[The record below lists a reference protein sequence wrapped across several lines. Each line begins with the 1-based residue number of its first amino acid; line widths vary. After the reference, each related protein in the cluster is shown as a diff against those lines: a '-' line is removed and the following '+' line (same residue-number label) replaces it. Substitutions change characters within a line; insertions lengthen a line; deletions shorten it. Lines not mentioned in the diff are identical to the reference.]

1 MCKSRMW
8 CSNEGCNHVGNLR
21 GAVGGLINSGEYLC
35 ITFFYI
41 YNLLVSRTFL
51 SANPQKSPDFF
62 YGNPQVTHGCIQSYT
77 H

>member
-51 SANPQKSPDFF
+51 SANPQ
-62 YGNPQVTHGCIQSYT
+62 
-77 H
+77 